1 MKRQQIREGHMY
13 DEASQAF
20 GYKTWPLVRG
30 LKLYV
35 LFNYITMGEHQRYNL
50 ITSSKALLQEIPAP
64 RL

>member
-1 MKRQQIREGHMY
+1 MY

-35 LFNYITMGEHQRYNL
+35 LFNYITMGEHQRCNL